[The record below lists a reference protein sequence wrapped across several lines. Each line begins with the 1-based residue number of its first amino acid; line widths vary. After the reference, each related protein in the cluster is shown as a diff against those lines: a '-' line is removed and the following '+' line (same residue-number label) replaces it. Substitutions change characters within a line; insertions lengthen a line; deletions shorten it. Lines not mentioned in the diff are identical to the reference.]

1 MRDWHRFLCL
11 RFHQKPH
18 GGEMQRP
25 TVPSAATGGNEGIGL
40 RLNGMLIVQ
49 VQRGEH
55 QRRLNRVARTDP
67 RENVPVLPLI
77 LVARPSRR
85 LSRAGRRMPAG

>member
-1 MRDWHRFLCL
+1 MRDRFLCFG
-11 RFHQKPH
+11 FHQKPH

-67 RENVPVLPLI
+67 KMCQCSV
-77 LVARPSRR
+77 
-85 LSRAGRRMPAG
+85 

>member
-1 MRDWHRFLCL
+1 MRDRFLCS
-11 RFHQKPH
+11 RFHQKPQ

>member
-1 MRDWHRFLCL
+1 MRDRFLWLCF

-67 RENVPVLPLI
+67 KMCQCSL
-77 LVARPSRR
+77 
-85 LSRAGRRMPAG
+85 

>member
-1 MRDWHRFLCL
+1 
-11 RFHQKPH
+11 
-18 GGEMQRP
+18 MQRP